1 MTDDDTIPVEA
12 VDTEDMVRSQRLR
25 DITDARR
32 NCRKTR
38 EKAENVISQERE
50 GQYTATSHY
59 RHAVES
65 YAREAEAL
73 FSQTDEGRRY
83 WTQYEFGTMTISP
96 AVEYRTTRKGPKQIL
111 TQTDSEVA
119 GKLPEEN
126 IQITSLNTLF
136 QMDSPITFAM
146 DCPVV
151 APGRSRGS
159 TIQTLRVKQQINFGI
174 LDQMYSVVNGYLSEL
189 GLDIEIDNSET
200 TASADYSD
208 IV

>member
-1 MTDDDTIPVEA
+1 MTDDDTISVEA

-32 NCRKTR
+32 NCRETR

-50 GQYTATSHY
+50 GQYQATSHY

-65 YAREAEAL
+65 YAREAETL
-73 FSQTDEGRRY
+73 FSKTDTGRRY
-83 WTQYEFGTMTISP
+83 WTQYDFGTMTISP
-96 AVEYRTTRKGPKQIL
+96 AVEYRTSASGPTQVL
-111 TQTDSEVA
+111 AQTDSEVA

-126 IQITSLNTLF
+126 IQITGLNTLF
-136 QMDSPITFAM
+136 QMDSPITFLM
-146 DCPVV
+146 DCRVV
-151 APGRSRGS
+151 APGRGRGS
-159 TIQTLRVKQQINFGI
+159 TIQTVRVERQIDFGI
-174 LDQMYSVVNGYLSEL
+174 LDQMYSVVSGYLSEI

>member
-50 GQYTATSHY
+50 GRYTATSHY

-73 FSQTDEGRRY
+73 FSKTDEGRRY
-83 WTQYEFGTMTISP
+83 WTQYDFGTMTISP

-111 TQTDSEVA
+111 TQTDSEAA

-126 IQITSLNTLF
+126 IQITGLNSLF
-136 QMDSPITFAM
+136 QVGSPITFTM
-146 DCPVV
+146 DCRVV

-159 TIQTLRVKQQINFGI
+159 TIQTLRVERQINFEI
-174 LDQMYSVVNGYLSEL
+174 LDEMYSVVNGYLSEL